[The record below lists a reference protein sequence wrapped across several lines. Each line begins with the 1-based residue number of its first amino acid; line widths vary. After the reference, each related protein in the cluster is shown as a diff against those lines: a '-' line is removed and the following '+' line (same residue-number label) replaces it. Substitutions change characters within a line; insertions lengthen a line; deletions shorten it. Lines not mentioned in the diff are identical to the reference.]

1 MKYIQLKIV
10 LCFVLIAFC
19 PLLITAQEN
28 NLIDVEGVVVGALG
42 TPLKE
47 AVVLSEQDSKISSRT
62 DADGNFFITV
72 PEGSRLLVSASGHQ
86 EKIIKVNNSLKLI
99 TLEASLG
106 GNKVQVAFEKV
117 KEKDLLGGIS
127 YVNLPEVLEKNY
139 TTYSLEGLQAF
150 VGGYNGNIWGSGGA
164 LVLVDGVP
172 RSANTVMP
180 TEIEQVSFLKGVSAV
195 NLYGSRAAKGVIY
208 ITTKQGKVQKQEIK
222 VRFDGGVLT
231 PKRFPK
237 YLGSAEYMNFYNQAR
252 QNDGLDDLYSYETIY
267 NYASGESP
275 YRYADVDYYSKDYVS
290 DFYTRYDAN
299 MEITGGSDVA
309 KYYTTVNFSTSGDL
323 LDFGEATNNR
333 TERFNV
339 RGNIDFDIIK
349 NVLSAN
355 IGANAIYY
363 NGRGVNTNYWGSAA
377 SLRPYRFTPLIPI
390 DLVEEG
396 DLASQTLIS
405 NSNNIV
411 NGKYL
416 LGGTQLDQ
424 TNPFAAI
431 YAGGYNTYTN
441 RQFQFNTGINA
452 NLSGLLKGLTFKSLF
467 GVDYETSYNQ
477 SFNNNYAVYE
487 AQWNTY
493 AGFDQI
499 TGLTKYGEDSKS
511 GVQNISNSAYT
522 QTISFSGQF
531 DYAKTFDDKN
541 KISAM
546 LIANGYQ
553 QSYSE
558 AYHRVSNANLG
569 LHFGYNYADK
579 FYAEFKEAIVHSAK
593 FAKGERTATSPSIAL
608 GWRIS
613 EEDFLKNS
621 RAINNLKLTVSA
633 GILHTDVDINDYY
646 LYESIYTQTDG
657 AWYSWR
663 DGALN
668 RTTDSRRGEN
678 LGLTFVK
685 KKELNLG
692 LEAAFFDNLIT
703 LNSSFFT
710 SKLNGNVIQAS
721 VLYPNY
727 FTTGWPNSSFI
738 PNVNYNDDQRIGFD
752 FDLRFNKKIG
762 DVDFALGVTGMYY
775 DTKASKRSEMFEDEY
790 QNRTG
795 KPLDGIWGLQSEGFF
810 ADAADIANSPNQTFG
825 QVQPGD
831 IKYKDQNGDGVINT
845 QDEVFLGKAGWAG
858 APFTFGV
865 NLTAKW
871 KNLTFFALATGQSG
885 AYSMKNN
892 SYFWMDGEDKY
903 SVEVRNSWTE
913 ETKDIATYPRLTTF
927 NSDNN
932 NRSSDFWMYSSNRID
947 LSKVQISYDFPSSM
961 FQNSFVSKLGV
972 YVSGANLL
980 TISRYR
986 DIMEMNIGGAPQT
999 RFFNLGVKA
1008 LF

>member
-10 LCFVLIAFC
+10 LCFVLITFC
-19 PLLITAQEN
+19 PLLLTAQET
-28 NLIDVEGVVVGALG
+28 NLKDIQGTVVGDSGA
-42 TPLKE
+42 PISN
-47 AVVLSEQDSKISSRT
+47 AIVVSEQDNNVSTIT
-62 DADGNFFITV
+62 DAEGNFTLTV
-72 PEGSRLLVSASGHQ
+72 PEQSNIYINAKNYQKKVVNVDDDLNQIVLVTGD
-86 EKIIKVNNSLKLI
+86 EDNL
-99 TLEASLG
+99 
-106 GNKVQVAFEKV
+106 VQVAFEKV
-117 KEKDLLGGIS
+117 KAEDLLGGVS
-127 YVNLPEVLEKNY
+127 FVNLPEILDKNY
-139 TTYSLEGLQAF
+139 TTYSLDGLQAF
-150 VGGYNGNIWGSGGA
+150 ASGYNGNIWGAGGA

-172 RSANTVMP
+172 RSANTVLP
-180 TEIEQVSFLKGVSAV
+180 TEIEQVSFLKGISAV

-208 ITTKQGKVQKQEIK
+208 ITTKKGKTQKQEIK
-222 VRFDGGVLT
+222 VRVDGGILT

-237 YLGSAEYMNFYNQAR
+237 YLGAAEYMNYYNQAR
-252 QNDGLDDLYSYETIY
+252 QNDGLEDLYSYETIY

-299 MEITGGSDVA
+299 MEITGGSEA
-309 KYYTTVNFSTSGDL
+309 ARYYTTVNFYTTGDF
-323 LDFGEATNNR
+323 LDFGEASKNK

-349 NVLSAN
+349 DVLSAN

-363 NGRGVNTNYWGSAA
+363 NGRGVNANYWGSAA
-377 SLRPYRFTPLIPI
+377 TLRPYRFTPLIPI
-390 DLVEEG
+390 NLVEEG
-396 DLASQTLIS
+396 DLASQTLIE
-405 NSNNIV
+405 NSNHIID
-411 NGKYL
+411 GKYL

-424 TNPFAAI
+424 TNPFASI

-441 RQFQFNTGINA
+441 RQFQFNTGIDA

-487 AQWNTY
+487 AHWNTY

-499 TGLTKYGEDSKS
+499 SGLTKYGEDSKS

-531 DYAKTFDDKN
+531 DYKKEFDEKN

-546 LIANGYQ
+546 LLANGYQ
-553 QSYSE
+553 QSMSE
-558 AYHRVSNANLG
+558 VYHRVSNANIG
-569 LHFGYNYADK
+569 LQFGYNYDDK
-579 FYAEFKEAIVHSAK
+579 FYADFREAVVHSAK
-593 FAKGERTATSPSIAL
+593 FAKGERNATSPSL
-608 GWRIS
+608 SFGWRLS
-613 EEDFLKNS
+613 KEDFLKDS
-621 RAINNLKLTVSA
+621 KAINNLKLTVSA

-646 LYESIYTQTDG
+646 LYESIYSQTDG

-678 LGLTFVK
+678 LDLTFVK
-685 KKELNLG
+685 KEELNLG
-692 LEAAFFDNLIT
+692 LEAAFFDNQIT
-703 LNSSFFT
+703 LSSSFFT
-710 SKLNGNVIQAS
+710 SKLSGNVIQAS

-738 PNVNYNDDQRIGFD
+738 PNVNYNDDTRIGFD
-752 FDLRFNKKIG
+752 FDVRFKKRLG
-762 DVDFALGVTGMYY
+762 EVDLGLGITGMYY
-775 DTKASKRSEMFEDEY
+775 DTKASKRAEMVEDDY
-790 QNRTG
+790 QYREG
-795 KPLDGIWGLQSEGFF
+795 KALDGIWGLQSDGFF
-810 ADAADIANSPNQTFG
+810 IDANDIANAPDHTFG

-858 APFTFGV
+858 APFTFGI
-865 NLTAKW
+865 NFTAKW
-871 KNLTFFALATGQSG
+871 KNLTFFALATGQLG

-892 SYFWMDGEDKY
+892 SYFWIDGEDKY

-913 ETKDIATYPRLTTF
+913 ATKDTATYPRLTTF

-932 NRSSDFWMYSSNRID
+932 YRSSDFWMYSSDRLD
-947 LSKVQISYDFPSSM
+947 LSKLQISYDFPDSM
-961 FQNSFVSKLGV
+961 FQNSFVNKIGV
-972 YVSGANLL
+972 YLSGANLL
-980 TISRYR
+980 TISKYR

-999 RFFNLGVKA
+999 RFYNLGIKA
-1008 LF
+1008 IF

>member
-10 LCFVLIAFC
+10 LCFVLIAFF
-19 PLLITAQEN
+19 PLLLIAQEN
-28 NLIDVEGVVVGALG
+28 NSIDLEGVVIGALG
-42 TPLKE
+42 NPINE
-47 AVVLSEQDSKISSRT
+47 AVLVSEMDSSISTTT
-62 DADGNFFITV
+62 DAEGKFLITV
-72 PEGSRLLVSASGHQ
+72 PEESNLLVSATGYQ
-86 EKIIKVNNSLKLI
+86 VNTVKVNSSLVQINLVPSNGEN
-99 TLEASLG
+99 L
-106 GNKVQVAFEKV
+106 VQVAFEKV
-117 KEKDLLGGIS
+117 KEKNLLGGIS
-127 YVNLPEVLEKNY
+127 YVNLTEVLEKNY

-150 VGGYNGNIWGSGGA
+150 VSGYNGNIWGSGGA

-172 RSANTVMP
+172 RSPNTVMP

-195 NLYGSRAAKGVIY
+195 TLYGSRAANGVIY

-222 VRFDGGVLT
+222 VRLDGGILT
-231 PKRFPK
+231 PKSFPK
-237 YLGSAEYMNFYNQAR
+237 YLGSAEYMNYYNQAR
-252 QNDGLDDLYSYETIY
+252 QNDGLEALYSDETIY
-267 NYASGESP
+267 NYSSENNS

-299 MEITGGSDVA
+299 MEITGGGNVA
-309 KYYTTVNFSTSGDL
+309 RYYTTVNFSTSGDF
-323 LDFGEATNNR
+323 LDFGEATNNK
-333 TERFNV
+333 TQRFNV
-339 RGNIDFDIIK
+339 RGNIDFDIIDD
-349 NVLSAN
+349 VLSAN

-377 SLRPYRFTPLIPI
+377 TLRPYRFTPLIPI
-390 DLVEEG
+390 NLVEE
-396 DLASQTLIS
+396 DDIASQTLIN
-405 NSNNIV
+405 NSNNII

-424 TNPFAAI
+424 TNPFASI

-452 NLSGLLKGLTFKSLF
+452 NLSGLLEGLSFKSLF
-467 GVDYETSYNQ
+467 AVDYETSYNQ
-477 SFNNNYAVYE
+477 SYNNNYAVYE

-499 TGLTKYGEDSKS
+499 TSLTKYGEDSKS
-511 GVQNISNSAYT
+511 GVQNISNSAYN

-541 KISAM
+541 KITAM
-546 LIANGYQ
+546 LLANGYQ

-558 AYHRVSNANLG
+558 LYHRVSNANLG
-569 LHFGYNYADK
+569 LQFGYNYADK
-579 FYAEFKEAIVHSAK
+579 FYADFREAIVHSAK
-593 FAKGERTATSPSIAL
+593 FAEGKRNATSPSLAF
-608 GWRIS
+608 GWRLS
-613 EEDFLKNS
+613 EENFLKDS
-621 RAINNLKLTVSA
+621 KVINNLKLTVSA

-646 LYESIYTQTDG
+646 LYESIYSQTDG

-678 LGLTFVK
+678 LDLTFVK
-685 KKELNLG
+685 KEELNIG
-692 LEAAFFDNLIT
+692 LEASFFDNLIA
-703 LNSSFFT
+703 LSSTFFT

-752 FDLRFNKKIG
+752 FDLRFNEKFG
-762 DVDFALGVTGMYY
+762 DVDFGLGITGMYY
-775 DTKASKRSEMFEDEY
+775 DTKASKRAEMFEDDY

-795 KPLDGIWGLQSEGFF
+795 KALDGIWGLQSEGFF
-810 ADAADIANSPNQTFG
+810 TDATDISNSASQTFG

-831 IKYKDQNGDGVINT
+831 IKYKDQNGDGVINA

-858 APFTFGV
+858 APFTFGI

-871 KNLTFFALATGQSG
+871 KNLTFFALATGQTG
-885 AYSMKNN
+885 AYAMKNN
-892 SYFWMDGEDKY
+892 SYFWIDGEDKY

-913 ETKDIATYPRLTTF
+913 ETKDVATYPRLTTF

-932 NRSSDFWMYSSNRID
+932 YRSSDFWMYSSDRID
-947 LSKVQISYDFPSSM
+947 LSKVQISYDFPEKM
-961 FQNSFVSKLGV
+961 FRNSFVSKLGI
-972 YVSGANLL
+972 YASGANLL
-980 TISRYR
+980 TISGYR
-986 DIMEMNIGGAPQT
+986 DIMEMNVGGTPQS
-999 RFFNLGVKA
+999 RFYNLGIKA